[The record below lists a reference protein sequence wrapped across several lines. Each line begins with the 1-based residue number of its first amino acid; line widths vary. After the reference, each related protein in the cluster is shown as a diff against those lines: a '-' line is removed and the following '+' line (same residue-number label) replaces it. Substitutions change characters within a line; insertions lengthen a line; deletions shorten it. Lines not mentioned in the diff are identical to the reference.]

1 MPAVETVANS
11 KVVSALSQILLQ
23 LFQEVYEFVLY
34 ELVSQKKK
42 KLYQEVYGLSFHS
55 QKITRADS
63 FRDRYTKPTKPKN
76 GTQTDSLLPCFKLNQ
91 NQCS

>member
-1 MPAVETVANS
+1 MPAIETVANS

-42 KLYQEVYGLSFHS
+42 NYTRKYMVSAFILRRSPEQIHFEIDIPNQRNLKMEHKQNLCFHV
-55 QKITRADS
+55 
-63 FRDRYTKPTKPKN
+63 
-76 GTQTDSLLPCFKLNQ
+76 LN
-91 NQCS
+91 